1 MYTIRRKY
9 AAGGDVWLAD
19 CDSEH
24 AAREE
29 ARTQSENF
37 EHGAVYVMRRS
48 GPKADVICCF
58 CVGFPTSWS
67 WWRVPNVLSF
77 RGAFGSTPDSVASLP
92 RRPQNF

>member
-1 MYTIRRKY
+1 VYTIRRKY

-19 CDSEH
+19 CNNEQT
-24 AAREE
+24 AREE

-37 EHGAVYVMRRS
+37 EHGAVYVMRRT
-48 GPKADVICCF
+48 GTKADVICCY

-67 WWRVPNVLSF
+67 WWCVPNVLSF
-77 RGAFGSTPDSVASLP
+77 RGTFGAPPDSVASLP

>member
-19 CDSEH
+19 CGDEQT
-24 AAREE
+24 AREE
-29 ARTQSENF
+29 AKSQSENF
-37 EHGAVYVMRRS
+37 EHGAVYVMRRL
-48 GPKADVICCF
+48 GAKADVICCF

-67 WWRVPNVLSF
+67 WWSVPNVLSF
-77 RGAFGSTPDSVASLP
+77 RGSFGSIPDTLSTLP